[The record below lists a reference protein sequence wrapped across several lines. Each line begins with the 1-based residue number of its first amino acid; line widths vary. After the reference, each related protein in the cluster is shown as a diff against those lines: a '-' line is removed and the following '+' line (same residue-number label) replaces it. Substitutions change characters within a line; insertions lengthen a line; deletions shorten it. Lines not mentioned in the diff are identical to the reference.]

1 MFQVSRR
8 GIAFIAIAFPLI
20 LWLGGYFVARL
31 HLEGSMS
38 AYYHASPKSQAA
50 EQLDPPPDLIDPGQG
65 VMRNWF
71 VGLLFALGGILVLYK
86 GFTSMEDWALNLA
99 GVMALGVALF
109 PMAWGPNFKGTEVSV
124 LNVRFSLHGFCA
136 VMLFLCIGY
145 VCIFRAGDT
154 LKLIKDS
161 KVRDRYRTTYR
172 WLGWAMIVFPIAPF
186 VLFGVLQIQNR
197 ATFFVELA
205 GIWVFALYWLVKDH
219 EISTSHADWLAMCGE
234 LRVEE
239 EPKRSPF
246 RKVMIEKTDPA
257 KEELHPG
264 V

>member
-38 AYYHASPKSQAA
+38 AYYHASAASQAF
-50 EQLDPPPDLIDPGQG
+50 EQLHPDSLIDPGRG
-65 VMRNWF
+65 VMRNAF

-109 PMAWGPNFKGTEVSV
+109 PMAWGPEFKGREVSL
-124 LNVRFSLHGFCA
+124 LNVHFSLHGFCA
-136 VMLFLCIGY
+136 VTLFLCIGY

-154 LKLIKDS
+154 LKLIKDP
-161 KVRDRYRTTYR
+161 KVRDRYQRAYK
-172 WLGWAMIVFPIAPF
+172 WLGWAMIVFPIVPF

-205 GIWVFALYWLVKDH
+205 GIWVFAAYWLVKDH
-219 EISTSHADWLAMCGE
+219 EISTSHADSLAMCGE
-234 LRVEE
+234 LHIEE

-246 RKVMIEKTDPA
+246 RKVRIEKTDPDNQDS
-257 KEELHPG
+257 HPG
-264 V
+264 G